1 MATKQYF
8 EDVPYTAE
16 AAAIFIKSK
25 HICEGKK

>member
-16 AAAIFIKSK
+16 TDVIFVKSK
-25 HICEGKK
+25 HICEGQK